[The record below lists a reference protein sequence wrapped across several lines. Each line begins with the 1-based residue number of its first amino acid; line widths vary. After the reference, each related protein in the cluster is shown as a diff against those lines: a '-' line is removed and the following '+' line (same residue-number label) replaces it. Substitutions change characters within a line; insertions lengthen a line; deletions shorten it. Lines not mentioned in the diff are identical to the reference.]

1 MVLFI
6 LNALILYFMG
16 IFYLYFHNL
25 FCEWI
30 PTILY
35 VQIIALVFM
44 LLGYIHK
51 GQDKKI
57 TITYISTAVLTIIL
71 GYFNELLGYIG
82 FIVFLCLIQF
92 KPKQIVSYVA
102 IVLELCMSAVF
113 YKVGY
118 IWMFYPLAVYI
129 TSLLLKDNWKLVRI
143 SLGVNAIIL
152 LFLVYLID
160 LYTPPINAPYYHNP
174 LETPD
179 VILIINLLANFNLLI
194 SEEGIWHWKEKLHV
208 AVK

>member
-1 MVLFI
+1 MGLFV

-25 FCEWI
+25 FSDYI

-57 TITYISTAVLTIIL
+57 TIAYISTAVLTIIL

-82 FIVFLCLIQF
+82 FIVFSCLIQF

-102 IVLELCMSAVF
+102 IVLELCMSAAF

-118 IWMFYPLAVYI
+118 IWMFYPIAIYI
-129 TSLLLKDNWKLVRI
+129 TSLLMKDNWKSVRV
-143 SLGVNAIIL
+143 SLYINGFVL
-152 LFLVYLID
+152 LFLMYAID
-160 LYTPPINAPYYHNP
+160 FVTPPINAPYYHDP
-174 LETPD
+174 LEGPE